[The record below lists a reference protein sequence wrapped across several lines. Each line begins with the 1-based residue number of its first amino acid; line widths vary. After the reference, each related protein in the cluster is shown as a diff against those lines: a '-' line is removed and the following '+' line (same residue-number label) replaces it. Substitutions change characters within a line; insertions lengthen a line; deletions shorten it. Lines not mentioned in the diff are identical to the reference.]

1 MKTIL
6 EVATKKRTL
15 YTMPE
20 EVFYGVKFL
29 LELRVVKSVE
39 KAVKMLPV
47 EMRKTVVLK
56 ELPQEEKGIKASHI
70 FVDIK

>member
-47 EMRKTVVLK
+47 EMRKTVVL
-56 ELPQEEKGIKASHI
+56 
-70 FVDIK
+70 